1 MNRKIL
7 SQENDAHKTI
17 FTIVSDETKKT
28 WRIYKCGLD
37 TANLVDID
45 TAGIAMVDV
54 TMVATVDMT
63 KLLETFKDRI

>member
-1 MNRKIL
+1 MR
-7 SQENDAHKTI
+7 Q
-17 FTIVSDETKKT
+17 KT
-28 WRIYKCGLD
+28 WRIYKRGLD

-45 TAGIAMVDV
+45 AAGIAMVDV